1 MTYDPQLLDELARVY
16 VEAALRRLESEMATE
31 GQSGRKA
38 SPADS
43 LEGQTAKRIV

>member
-1 MTYDPQLLDELARVY
+1 MNFEPELLDELACVY

-31 GQSGRKA
+31 SQSVRND
-38 SPADS
+38 SADEN